1 MDNLEMF
8 LLLGGV
14 ASLLFFIIGI
24 ALYVL
29 FAIGLY
35 GLSKTEGTGNEWFAF
50 IPILQLYIVG
60 KILKEVKI
68 STYTIPQLELVLP
81 LAPIA
86 VLIAGSILGII
97 PLIGGLLELV
107 LNLAFFIFSIIV
119 MFNFYKRYRG
129 DSATLMTVLSVILF
143 FMGPIYV
150 FNLRNA
156 KPL

>member
-1 MDNLEMF
+1 MQSFET
-8 LLLGGV
+8 LLLVGGLI
-14 ASLLFFIIGI
+14 SFLFFIIGI

-29 FAIGLY
+29 FAVGLY
-35 GLSKTEGTGNEWFAF
+35 SLAKTEQTGNEWFAF
-50 IPILQLYIVG
+50 IPILQLYIIG

-86 VLIAGSILGII
+86 VAIVNSILGHI
-97 PLIGGLLELV
+97 PVLGGILTLV
-107 LNLAFFIFSIIV
+107 LNLALAVLNIV
-119 MFNFYKRYRG
+119 VLYNFYKRYKG
-129 DSATLMTVLSVILF
+129 EQATLMTVLSVILF

-150 FNLRNA
+150 FNMRNS